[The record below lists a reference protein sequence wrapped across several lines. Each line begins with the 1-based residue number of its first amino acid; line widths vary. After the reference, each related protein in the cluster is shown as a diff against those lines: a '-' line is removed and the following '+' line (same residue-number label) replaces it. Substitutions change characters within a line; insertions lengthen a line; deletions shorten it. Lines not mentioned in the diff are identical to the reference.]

1 MVEAL
6 PHLLNNVLFIIIPV
20 LFYLLFLN
28 EEDSARQK
36 HIFSKFSIF
45 LVISLLLTMIFP
57 AEYSDAFLYDLRIVP
72 ILMAILYGSRLS
84 GLSLIL
90 VMLFYTFLFQYSE
103 FFVYLGNYT
112 VAFILLWWIKPR
124 YVQADR
130 FKRFIIV
137 TLFYLSIVI
146 TRGLFLI
153 HIGQVQQLPLLVILS
168 LITWFTIV
176 AVQLLI
182 ENMDKQTRL
191 KRELQHNE
199 KVDAVSQLA
208 ASVTHEVK
216 NPLTTV
222 KGFLQILHEKD
233 YISDKD
239 QSYLRLSIDELER
252 AEFIIRN
259 YLSLSKPEKNPYGI
273 VDISSVLQNLIKL
286 LATYQQDIQ
295 LVTAVE
301 PDLTV
306 KGIKYEIQQVLLN
319 IIKNGMEAMSDHPGQ
334 LYIKAMRRDSDVVIT
349 IKDQGKGMAKNDL
362 KRIGQPYFTT
372 KENGTGLGMSVS
384 FEIVK
389 RMGGRITV
397 HSELG
402 YGTIF
407 TIELP
412 LTSLSFS

>member
-1 MVEAL
+1 MEETL
-6 PHLLNNVLFIIIPV
+6 PHLLNNVLFIVFPV
-20 LFYLLFLN
+20 LFYFIFLN
-28 EEDSARQK
+28 EEDTARQTRT
-36 HIFSKFSIF
+36 FSKFAIF
-45 LVISLLLTMIFP
+45 LLIALCLTMFFP
-57 AEYSDAFLYDLRIVP
+57 AEYSDAFIYDLRIVP

-90 VMLFYTFLFQYSE
+90 VMLFYTLLFQHSE
-103 FFVYLGNYT
+103 FYVYLGNYT
-112 VAFILLWWIKPR
+112 VAFILLLWIKPR
-124 YVQADR
+124 YIKADR

-137 TLFYLSIVI
+137 TLFYLAIAI
-146 TRGLFLI
+146 TRGVFLI
-153 HIGQVQQLPLLVILS
+153 HTGQVQQLPLLVILS
-168 LITWFTIV
+168 LITWFTIL

-233 YISDKD
+233 YLSDKD
-239 QSYLRLSIDELER
+239 KSYLRLSIDELER
-252 AEFIIRN
+252 AESIIQN
-259 YLSLSKPEKNPYGI
+259 YLSLSKPQKDPYGI

-286 LATYQQDIQ
+286 LATYQQNIQ

-306 KGIKYEIQQVLLN
+306 KGIKHEVQQVLLN
-319 IIKNGMEAMSDHPGQ
+319 IIKNGMEAMRDHPGQ

-349 IKDQGKGMAKNDL
+349 IKDQGKGIAKNDL
-362 KRIGQPYFTT
+362 KRIGEPYFTT
-372 KENGTGLGMSVS
+372 KKNGTGLGMSVS

-412 LTSLSFS
+412 LTNL